1 MDSSNHHDASRP
13 GMVDLE
19 ADQKVKQS
27 TETQS
32 NSLADS
38 STDDSSVDELK
49 SPYTVLSEREKR
61 FFIAVVSTV
70 NFLGPVTAT
79 IYYPALG
86 PLARELNVCES
97 QINLTI
103 TFYLV

>member
-1 MDSSNHHDASRP
+1 M
-13 GMVDLE
+13 E
-19 ADQKVKQS
+19 ADQKSKQS
-27 TETQS
+27 TEIRS
-32 NSLADS
+32 KSIEDN
-38 STDDSSVDELK
+38 STDDSSADELK
-49 SPYTVLSEREKR
+49 APYTILSEREKR

-86 PLARELNVCES
+86 PLARELSVSES
-97 QINLTI
+97 HINLTI